1 MKNIQFLAILSTGL
15 LTLTFNQ
22 LRSQS
27 QIPDGSESKPLFEKG
42 EKVKNENFTGTA
54 YLKMLVTNDSE
65 NPVTVGN
72 VTFEP
77 GARNRWHK
85 HPGGQILL
93 VTDGVGYYQ
102 ERGQAKKILRKGDVI
117 KCPPNVE
124 HWHGASADSHL
135 SHLAIGNSDKKAV
148 IWLLPVTD
156 EEYLKP

>member
-1 MKNIQFLAILSTGL
+1 MRKTQFLTILSIAIL
-15 LTLTFNQ
+15 TFSGNQ
-22 LRSQS
+22 FKSQT
-27 QIPDGSESKPLFEKG
+27 QKTVGSESKTLFEKG

-54 YLKMLVTNDSE
+54 YLKMLVTNDPE
-65 NPVTVGN
+65 NPITVGN
-72 VTFEP
+72 VTFKP

-124 HWHGASADSHL
+124 HWHGASIDSHF
-135 SHLAIGNSDKKAV
+135 SHLAIGNSDKQAV

-156 EEYLKP
+156 EEYEN

>member
-1 MKNIQFLAILSTGL
+1 MKKIQFLTILSSVII
-15 LTLTFNQ
+15 TLSVNQ
-22 LRSQS
+22 FKSQT
-27 QIPDGSESKPLFEKG
+27 QKTNGSESKILFEKG

-54 YLKMLVTNDSE
+54 YLKMLVTNDPE
-65 NPVTVGN
+65 NPITVGN

-124 HWHGASADSHL
+124 HWHGASIDSHF
-135 SHLAIGNSDKKAV
+135 SHLAIGNSEKEAV
-148 IWLLPVTD
+148 VWLLPVTD
-156 EEYLKP
+156 EEYLK